1 VILNTG
7 ALGSVDNPVTGGTV
21 FNLETAA
28 GYKNF
33 FWQGEYFHYVLDRRG
48 LGQANFD
55 GGYGEAS
62 WMITGES
69 RKYIPETG
77 AYSAIVPDH
86 PFSLTDGGWGAWE
99 LAGRVSY
106 VDLNDNFTVGLP
118 LAGQPSAVAGG
129 SQTAYTLGLNWYV
142 NSNIRFMLNYV
153 HADIDK
159 NSLAAP
165 VGAATG
171 ATVDAIAV
179 RSQIA
184 W

>member
-1 VILNTG
+1 
-7 ALGSVDNPVTGGTV
+7 
-21 FNLETAA
+21 
-28 GYKNF
+28 
-33 FWQGEYFHYVLDRRG
+33 
-48 LGQANFD
+48 
-55 GGYGEAS
+55 
-62 WMITGES
+62 M
-69 RKYIPETG
+69 PETG
-77 AYSAIVPDH
+77 AYSAIVPQR
-86 PFSLTDGGWGAWE
+86 PFSLAEGGWGAWE

-106 VDLNDNFTVGLP
+106 VDLNDNFTSGLP

-159 NSLAAP
+159 NNLAAP

-171 ATVDAIAV
+171 ATVDAIAL
-179 RSQIA
+179 RSQVA